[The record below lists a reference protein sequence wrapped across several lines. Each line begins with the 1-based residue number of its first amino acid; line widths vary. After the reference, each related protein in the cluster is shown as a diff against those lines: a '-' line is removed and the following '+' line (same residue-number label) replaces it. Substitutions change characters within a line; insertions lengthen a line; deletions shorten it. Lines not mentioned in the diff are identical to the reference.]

1 MTEEEQRRYECCIT
15 AVDDGNGNT
24 RLVAITDLRRDQLL
38 KAYWLL
44 QHRCDGLREE
54 IKKAGYPA

>member
-1 MTEEEQRRYECCIT
+1 MTEEEQRRYESCIA

-24 RLVAITDLRRDQLL
+24 RFMSITELRRDQLL

-44 QHRCDGLREE
+44 QKKCEDLREE
-54 IKKAGYPA
+54 IKKAGYPT